1 MIAVF
6 VNMLAVLIGS
16 SLGLLFHKK
25 INPERT
31 NTVISALGLVTVVIG
46 IMGAIKTQNIVC
58 LIVCTALGAILGTTL
73 KIEAQIN
80 RFGDR
85 VNSKFFHNHERYGK
99 FTDGFVGACIIFC
112 VGAMTVVGSLKAGV
126 DRDYSIIFA
135 KSALDLVSSTI
146 LAAGMG
152 IGVLFSV
159 VFILAF
165 QGGLTLLAGYV
176 APYLSEAVVTELSAV
191 GGTILIGLGLNILNI
206 GENKIKVA
214 DMTPAIFLPIAYI
227 PLSDAVRVLFS
238 T

>member
-1 MIAVF
+1 
-6 VNMLAVLIGS
+6 
-16 SLGLLFHKK
+16 
-25 INPERT
+25 
-31 NTVISALGLVTVVIG
+31 
-46 IMGAIKTQNIVC
+46 
-58 LIVCTALGAILGTTL
+58 
-73 KIEAQIN
+73 
-80 RFGDR
+80 
-85 VNSKFFHNHERYGK
+85 
-99 FTDGFVGACIIFC
+99 
-112 VGAMTVVGSLKAGV
+112 MTVVGSLKAGV

-176 APYLSEAVVTELSAV
+176 APYLSETVVTELSAV
-191 GGTILIGLGLNILNI
+191 GGSILIGLGLNILNI

-227 PLSDAVRVLFS
+227 PLSEAVRSLFS

>member
-165 QGGLTLLAGYV
+165 
-176 APYLSEAVVTELSAV
+176 VVTELSAV
-191 GGTILIGLGLNILNI
+191 GGTILIGLGLDILNI

>member
-1 MIAVF
+1 
-6 VNMLAVLIGS
+6 
-16 SLGLLFHKK
+16 
-25 INPERT
+25 
-31 NTVISALGLVTVVIG
+31 
-46 IMGAIKTQNIVC
+46 
-58 LIVCTALGAILGTTL
+58 
-73 KIEAQIN
+73 
-80 RFGDR
+80 
-85 VNSKFFHNHERYGK
+85 
-99 FTDGFVGACIIFC
+99 
-112 VGAMTVVGSLKAGV
+112 
-126 DRDYSIIFA
+126 
-135 KSALDLVSSTI
+135 
-146 LAAGMG
+146 MG

>member
-16 SLGLLFHKK
+16 SLGLLFRKK
-25 INPERT
+25 IDPERT
-31 NTVISALGLVTVVIG
+31 NTIISALGLVTVVIG

-58 LIVCTALGAILGTTL
+58 LIVCTALGAILGTAL
-73 KIEAQIN
+73 KIEIRIN

-85 VNSKFFHNHERYGK
+85 VSSKFFHNSERYGK
-99 FTDGFVGACIIFC
+99 FTEGFVAACIIFC
-112 VGAMTVVGSLKAGV
+112 VGAMTIVGSLKAGV

-152 IGVLFSV
+152 IGVLFSA

-176 APYLSEAVVTELSAV
+176 APYLSETVVTELSAV
-191 GGTILIGLGLNILNI
+191 GGSILIGLGLNILNI

-227 PLSDAVRVLFS
+227 PLSEAVRSLFS